1 MEAAENLGVKSVSV
15 ARAEGT
21 GKGMT
26 GGATASLA
34 RGGHGRRA
42 GAGGWRLTRGPELP
56 AREAS
61 YGRECGAGREWER
74 GELARADLLGR
85 AG

>member
-26 GGATASLA
+26 GGATASA
-34 RGGHGRRA
+34 AHGRRERRA
-42 GAGGWRLTRGPELP
+42 GASVWRLACEGVLATRQGVT
-56 AREAS
+56 RK
-61 YGRECGAGREWER
+61 RH
-74 GELARADLLGR
+74 
-85 AG
+85 